1 MAGFH
6 QNRHYR
12 RALPPTQAAA
22 RRRYNH
28 PAMREP
34 LDPANPH
41 ARASAAEVER
51 YLGEHI
57 PLARA
62 LGARVERYDARELR
76 VRAPLTPNLNHRD
89 TAFGGSLSALAILAG
104 WARVTFDLR
113 AEGERAHV
121 VVQRAVVDF
130 DAPVE
135 STFEVRIAAFGGADW
150 AAFRRTLTR
159 RRKARI
165 AVQGTLLAD
174 GEPVARFDARYVA
187 LSGGAGDAS
196 SRPRSK
202 R

>member
-1 MAGFH
+1 MPEPH
-6 QNRHYR
+6 
-12 RALPPTQAAA
+12 
-22 RRRYNH
+22 H
-28 PAMREP
+28 PGNLR
-34 LDPANPH
+34 
-41 ARASAAEVER
+41 ARASAGEVER
-51 YLGEHI
+51 YLAEHI

-76 VRAPLTPNLNHRD
+76 ISAPLTPNLNHRD

-104 WARVTFDLR
+104 WARVAFDLR
-113 AEGERAHV
+113 ARGVSAHV
-121 VVQRAVVDF
+121 VVQRSTVDF

-135 STFEVRIAAFGGADW
+135 SAFEVRIAAFDEAVW
-150 AAFRRTLTR
+150 ATFQRTLAR

-165 AVQGTLLAD
+165 VVQGTLLAN

-187 LSGGAGDAS
+187 LSGDAGTAS